1 MTPEVLASTEERL
14 ETILDDSVVKSSL
27 QENEDK
33 EEDEDEEEHV
43 LGRSDMEVT
52 VSDNCIATSVPA
64 SPKTVA
70 AAILKGKSKELERQ
84 LKAKHCRPLIKLFKM
99 LSSESFSEKV
109 GDSEEEA
116 VSRFLEQTKQQLQAV
131 IADKVDASKELS
143 DLIKQGDQDQL
154 ASVNK
159 TKQYFEGITCQD
171 LE

>member
-14 ETILDDSVVKSSL
+14 ETILDDSMVKSSL

-33 EEDEDEEEHV
+33 EEDEEEHV
-43 LGRSDMEVT
+43 LGRSDIEVT

-99 LSSESFSEKV
+99 LSSEAFSDKV
-109 GDSEEEA
+109 GDSGEEA

-143 DLIKQGDQDQL
+143 D
-154 ASVNK
+154 
-159 TKQYFEGITCQD
+159 
-171 LE
+171 